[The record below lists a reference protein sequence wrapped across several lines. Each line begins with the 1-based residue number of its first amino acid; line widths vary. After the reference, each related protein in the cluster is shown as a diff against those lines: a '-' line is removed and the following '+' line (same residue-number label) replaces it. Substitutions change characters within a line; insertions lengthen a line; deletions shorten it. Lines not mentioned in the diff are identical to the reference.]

1 MRALLVIILATIA
14 SALMAAATVAYLTHD
29 REREYAWPC
38 PPEDD
43 DGIIGWD
50 PRTASTGLADERR
63 G

>member
-1 MRALLVIILATIA
+1 MKALVIILAA
-14 SALMAAATVAYLTHD
+14 LGAALMAAATVAYLTHD

-43 DGIIGWD
+43 DGVLPFD
-50 PRTASTGLADERR
+50 PRTASTGLA